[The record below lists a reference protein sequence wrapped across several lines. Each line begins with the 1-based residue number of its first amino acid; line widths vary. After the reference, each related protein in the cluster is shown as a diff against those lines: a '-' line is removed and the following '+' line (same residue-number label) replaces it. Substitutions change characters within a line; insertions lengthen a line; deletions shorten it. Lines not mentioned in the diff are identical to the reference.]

1 MKLLVALIIFALLSQ
16 ATSVQAAEPKPTA
29 PLKLRLGLGSA
40 PAPALPNSVLWLAKD
55 SGFYKREG
63 LDVELNEFQGTPLV
77 IAAMIAGDID
87 VGNVS
92 TSDVI
97 RMNATRGQAMRAIH
111 SPDSRLYFLI
121 AARDEIKSASALQG
135 RTFAVARIGSVDHT
149 LSMIALKGLGIN
161 PGSLTPIA
169 IGTPSTRAQALVAGR
184 VDATTLSLATW
195 VTIQREPGVKV
206 LIDHNT
212 YYDSATVVEKVNAVT
227 IKVMADKPEH
237 LRRFTAAI
245 IKASRYFAE
254 NQDAWVEAMTRRRS
268 DIDRKDATHLW
279 TGFKNAWAVNGLMNL
294 DAYKKSADFFYQ
306 TGTLEKVPRIE
317 VGEWAETRFVD
328 GVLKEIGTYANLDP
342 PGRALR

>member
-1 MKLLVALIIFALLSQ
+1 MKLWAALIALALLSP
-16 ATSVQAAEPKPTA
+16 AARLPAAESKLT

-55 SGFYKREG
+55 LGFYQREG

-97 RMNATRGQAMRAIH
+97 RMNATKGLAMRAIH

-121 AARDEIKSASALQG
+121 AAREDIKSPGALQG
-135 RTFAVARIGSVDHT
+135 KTFAVARIGSVDHT
-149 LSMIALKGLGIN
+149 LSMIALKALGVN
-161 PGSLTPIA
+161 TATLTAVA

-227 IKVMADKPEH
+227 TKVMEEKPEQ

-245 IKASRYFAE
+245 LKASRHFAE
-254 NQDAWVEAMTRRRS
+254 NQDAWVEAITKRRS

-279 TGFKNAWAVNGLMNL
+279 AGFKTAWAVNGLMHL
-294 DAYKKSADFFYQ
+294 DAYKRTADFFYQ
-306 TGTLEKVPRIE
+306 TATLEKVPRID
-317 VGEWAETRFVD
+317 VGEWADSRFVD
-328 GVLKEIGTYANLDP
+328 AVLKEIGTYTSFDP
-342 PGRALR
+342 PGRGLR